1 MSDFSLFLFNLTDL
15 CASYNMT
22 PFIILPAPAM
32 AAGDPEHSHVKLH
45 AVKGGCNM
53 LYQETYQAGGDPAK
67 MNLSSVTYVRE
78 IPSTP
83 PLILQTICNT
93 MSLLSR
99 CTVIPSMR

>member
-1 MSDFSLFLFNLTDL
+1 
-15 CASYNMT
+15 
-22 PFIILPAPAM
+22 
-32 AAGDPEHSHVKLH
+32 
-45 AVKGGCNM
+45 M

-99 CTVIPSMR
+99 CTVIPSMG